1 MGNAVNY
8 AITPGGDPHAA
19 RHKEFDKPGSD
30 AAQII
35 AAIQN
40 PETSAELRSIFE
52 KFDKDH
58 SNGLDLQEWR
68 AFGKYLYEAD
78 VEKPLEQGE
87 KEVLNFVVSVLFSC
101 RTDCSVI

>member
-1 MGNAVNY
+1 M
-8 AITPGGDPHAA
+8 PSDPHAA
-19 RHKEFDKPGSD
+19 RHKEFDKPE

-40 PETSAELRSIFE
+40 PEAVAELRFIFE

-58 SNGLDLQEWR
+58 SGGLDLQEWR

-78 VEKPLEQGE
+78 VEKPLEQYE
-87 KEVLNFVVSVLFSC
+87 KEVQNFSQYFFFLWPDFSFSF
-101 RTDCSVI
+101 TAI